1 MQVALVTGIGGQD
14 GYYLARL
21 LQTKGY
27 SVVGLVHSREDME
40 ALEQRLPEVSFVR
53 GDVTRSKEIAEVLE
67 RFQPDEV
74 YNLAGFSFPPASI
87 ADPVEAWRVNAT
99 GALNV
104 LEATRA
110 LAASKPDVRLYQAST
125 SEMFGRSQTPPY
137 DEATPLRPETPY
149 AASKA
154 GAHHLVASYRT
165 QFGLFAVCGILF
177 NHESP
182 FRPPHY
188 VTRKV
193 SSGVA
198 EISLGLRDSL
208 DLGDLGAMRDWG
220 FAGDYVEGMWLMMQN
235 SRPEDFVLATGV
247 GRSVEELVDTAF
259 GAVGIGSWKSYVNV
273 SPELV
278 RPPEENSPIGN
289 PEKATRVLGWKAGT
303 SFEELVAEMVE
314 TDLERLRTP

>member
-21 LQTKGY
+21 LQAKGY
-27 SVVGLVHSREDME
+27 RVVGLVHSTDNP
-40 ALEQRLPEVSFVR
+40 ALEERLPEVSFVR
-53 GDVTRSKEIAEVLE
+53 GDVTRSGEIAEVVE

-87 ADPVEAWRVNAT
+87 ADPVEAWRINST

-110 LAASKPDVRLYQAST
+110 LAASKPDVKFYQAST

-154 GAHHLVASYRT
+154 AAHHLVSSYRT

-198 EISLGLRDSL
+198 EIFLGLRERL
-208 DLGDLGAMRDWG
+208 ELGDLSATRDWG

-247 GRSVEELVDTAF
+247 GRSVEDLVDTAF
-259 GAVGIGSWKSYVNV
+259 GVVGIGSWQPYVDV

-289 PEKATRVLGWKAGT
+289 PEKANRVLGWKAGT
-303 SFEELVAEMVE
+303 SFEELVGKMVA
-314 TDLERLRTP
+314 TDLERLRIR